1 MQMDAR
7 RISLVKPTLATPFH
21 IDFTWWSQHDRDWK
35 IYLRGY
41 LSEDD
46 QQKLLDADG
55 EQLFDIIDP
64 LTAEVTRVDGI
75 QHLLITKYAN
85 RADFITEST
94 SLVESIF
101 RLFLTNGN
109 LPLNSD
115 ELGERLS
122 RPALTIL
129 KTLSG
134 PRIYKGMR
142 PLLGG

>member
-1 MQMDAR
+1 M
-7 RISLVKPTLATPFH
+7 
-21 IDFTWWSQHDRDWK
+21 
-35 IYLRGY
+35 
-41 LSEDD
+41 
-46 QQKLLDADG
+46 
-55 EQLFDIIDP
+55 
-64 LTAEVTRVDGI
+64 
-75 QHLLITKYAN
+75 LITKYAN

-109 LPLNSD
+109 SPLNSE
-115 ELGERLS
+115 ELGEKLS
-122 RPALTIL
+122 RPPLTIL

>member
-21 IDFTWWSQHDRDWK
+21 IDFTWWSQYDRDWK

-41 LSEDD
+41 LSEED
-46 QQKLLDADG
+46 QQNLLDADG

-64 LTAEVTRVDGI
+64 LTAEVTRVDGV

-109 LPLNSD
+109 LPLNSE